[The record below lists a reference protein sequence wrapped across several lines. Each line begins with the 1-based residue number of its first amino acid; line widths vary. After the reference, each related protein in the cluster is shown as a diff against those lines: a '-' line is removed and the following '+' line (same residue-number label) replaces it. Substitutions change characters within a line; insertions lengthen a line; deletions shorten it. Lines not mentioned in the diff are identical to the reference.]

1 MLCECRVSVAVCVF
15 RECCVS
21 VAVCCALCACFES
34 VLRVLC

>member
-1 MLCECRVSVAVCVF
+1 MLCECRVSVVVCVF